1 MGNSNGGMHKYTDL
15 TDEEPLY
22 QGGFI
27 WDFADQAIWTRD
39 LYGNDVM
46 NYGGDFGDRPCDYNF
61 LVMVSYLQIMHQ
73 LLNYKKLNSIIKLH
87 TRSK

>member
-1 MGNSNGGMHKYTDL
+1 MKNHYIKADL
-15 TDEEPLY
+15 FGT
-22 QGGFI
+22 
-27 WDFADQAIWTRD
+27 FADQAIWTRD

-61 LVMVSYLQIMHQ
+61 SGNGIVFADHAPTSKLQEVKF
-73 LLNYKKLNSIIKLH
+73 NYQNFT